1 MNGIRDVSRRTAI
14 IIAVAAGLIV
24 LAAGAAFTAS
34 FTISAQKLGTGA
46 TGTPGCNSNAITVD
60 IPTLV
65 WSVGSSPGTT
75 VVEYRLQNVDNAC
88 NGRSWKA
95 TLGSVT
101 NPVCIAQGSGNNLSV
116 SGGVATIALS
126 SDGCTI
132 PAPPSAALG
141 VGSLTVTVYD

>member
-75 VVEYRLQNVDNAC
+75 VVEYRLQNVDSTC
-88 NGRSWKA
+88 NGKFWKA

-101 NPVCIAQGSGNNLSV
+101 NPVCIAQGSGNLTVASNT
-116 SGGVATIALS
+116 ATIALS

-132 PAPPSAALG
+132 PAPPSATLG